1 MATYGEG
8 DPTDNAAEF
17 VDEWLKNE
25 DTEIDGTKFAV
36 FGLGNTEYEHYNA
49 TGKLVDSRME
59 AIGGERAFKFG
70 MGDDSGD
77 IEDDFNDWIGLGFWN
92 AMRVACGLP
101 PTDEDNNQ
109 AAAIPERLSAK
120 SELAL
125 RVLPAG
131 KKYADKQQ
139 STFFELILDSH
150 LLFSR
155 D

>member
-25 DTEIDGTKFAV
+25 DTEIDDTKFAV
-36 FGLGNTEYEHYNA
+36 FGLGNTEYEHYNS
-49 TGKLVDSRME
+49 TGKLVNSRME
-59 AIGGERAFKFG
+59 AIGGERVFKLG
-70 MGDDSGD
+70 LGDDSGD
-77 IEDDFNDWIGLGFWN
+77 IEDDFNDWINSGFWN

-101 PTDEDNNQ
+101 PTDEDSNQ
-109 AAAIPERLSAK
+109 TAAIPERLSAK

-131 KKYADKQQ
+131 EIHVCATSSSQ
-139 STFFELILDSH
+139 
-150 LLFSR
+150 LF
-155 D
+155 